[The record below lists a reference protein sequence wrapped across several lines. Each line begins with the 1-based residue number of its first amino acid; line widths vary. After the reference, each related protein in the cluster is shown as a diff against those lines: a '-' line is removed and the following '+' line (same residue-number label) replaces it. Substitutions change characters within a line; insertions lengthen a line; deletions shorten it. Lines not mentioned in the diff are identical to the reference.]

1 MRGAVA
7 EDLGNALVQRTI
19 PVSRIVEYLCPPHC
33 IEKPMRV
40 EKSVQNSSRRR
51 TMGMP
56 VPRKEALVGFLV
68 RCTGRRW
75 NHRGASGKDSGL
87 QSHRMETLRHFCPIL
102 PLSFQEWT
110 FGVLARAP
118 RRRKVVLDSRPDE

>member
-1 MRGAVA
+1 MRGGVA
-7 EDLGNALVQRTI
+7 QGLGNALVQRAI
-19 PVSRIVEYLCPPHC
+19 PVSRIVECSCPPRW
-33 IEKPMRV
+33 IEKQMRV
-40 EKSVQNSSRRR
+40 EKSVQNSSHHR

-56 VPRKEALVGFLV
+56 APRKEALVGSLV

-75 NHRGASGKDSGL
+75 NHRGASGKDSDR